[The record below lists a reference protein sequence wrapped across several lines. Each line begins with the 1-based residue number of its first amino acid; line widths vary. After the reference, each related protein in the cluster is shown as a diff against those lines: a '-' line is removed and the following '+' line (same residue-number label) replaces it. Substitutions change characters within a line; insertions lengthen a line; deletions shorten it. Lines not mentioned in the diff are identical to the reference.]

1 MKSTIHLL
9 FALLFII
16 SGCQTK
22 QNIKNKKTIV
32 TGKINHF
39 DQISEINSIKLIIPD
54 LLISENII
62 EVKINTN
69 GEFKF
74 ELKLNNPTDFNLNF
88 GSFLTYYISPGD
100 SLYFEIDGNCLNNI
114 SNDLAGK
121 YEFVKVSGT
130 SEKMNRDIV
139 KFMIFYRDSLLNWQ
153 ANSDSVAKLES
164 LDFLKFKTTQLKQ
177 FQIALESF
185 NKTEN
190 TGSQFRNW
198 AQAFIKFDNWTN
210 VMQYR
215 WSHALAIN
223 ENPGLYVKKMPP
235 EYFDFLKEY
244 KNCRSDELYVS
255 CYLYFLHEYAMY
267 INQTVPQDSLATIMS
282 NGGDSFIEGSK
293 YFLRYYN
300 NTTDGFLKDV
310 IVSKSYYRLLD
321 DKYFEKVQNFYDAQL
336 IEDSILRNRV
346 QEKYD
351 YEKSTFENPQLLEGS
366 DLNEIGSKVNSEFL
380 DSLITRFSGKVVY
393 IDFWAPWCGPC
404 MQEMPNAEKI
414 KKQFEGKNVV
424 FVYLAARCD
433 DNSWKTTIAEQKIKG
448 EHFLL
453 TDYQYGVLE
462 KQFNITGIP
471 RYFLID
477 KNGIVVNQNAPR
489 PSNGEELVLLIE
501 KYLN

>member
-16 SGCQTK
+16 SGCQTNQFLK
-22 QNIKNKKTIV
+22 DKKTIV

-100 SLYFEIDGNCLNNI
+100 SLYFEIDGNCLKNI

-177 FQIALESF
+177 FQTALESF

-215 WSHALAIN
+215 WSHA
-223 ENPGLYVKKMPP
+223 
-235 EYFDFLKEY
+235 
-244 KNCRSDELYVS
+244 
-255 CYLYFLHEYAMY
+255 
-267 INQTVPQDSLATIMS
+267 
-282 NGGDSFIEGSK
+282 
-293 YFLRYYN
+293 
-300 NTTDGFLKDV
+300 
-310 IVSKSYYRLLD
+310 
-321 DKYFEKVQNFYDAQL
+321 
-336 IEDSILRNRV
+336 
-346 QEKYD
+346 
-351 YEKSTFENPQLLEGS
+351 
-366 DLNEIGSKVNSEFL
+366 
-380 DSLITRFSGKVVY
+380 
-393 IDFWAPWCGPC
+393 
-404 MQEMPNAEKI
+404 
-414 KKQFEGKNVV
+414 
-424 FVYLAARCD
+424 
-433 DNSWKTTIAEQKIKG
+433 
-448 EHFLL
+448 
-453 TDYQYGVLE
+453 
-462 KQFNITGIP
+462 
-471 RYFLID
+471 
-477 KNGIVVNQNAPR
+477 
-489 PSNGEELVLLIE
+489 
-501 KYLN
+501 